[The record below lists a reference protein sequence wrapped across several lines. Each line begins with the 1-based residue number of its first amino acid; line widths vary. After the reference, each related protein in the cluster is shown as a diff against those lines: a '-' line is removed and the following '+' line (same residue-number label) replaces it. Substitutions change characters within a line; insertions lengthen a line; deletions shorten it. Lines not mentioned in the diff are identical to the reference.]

1 MNEKTTKMN
10 LGKEFEETNGKLP
23 INLADMAMP
32 LDINIRSI
40 ALTIA

>member
-23 INLADMAMP
+23 INLADMAQCLWILI
-32 LDINIRSI
+32 LDQ
-40 ALTIA
+40 